1 MKAIICKKFAP
12 VSELVWEEVA
22 DPIAGPGEIVVDVK
36 AAGLNY
42 PDNLIVQGL
51 YQFQPERPF
60 SPGHEGSGVVSSVG
74 PDVKMHSVGDSVA
87 FFKGFGAFAEK
98 IVVSERMAFPIPK
111 SFPHKIAAGVFMVYG
126 TSYHGLVQRAK
137 INKQDEVLVL
147 GAAGGV
153 GLAAVDIAKSF
164 GARVVAAVSTK
175 EKAEVCK
182 GYGADDVVI
191 YGEEKLDK
199 EGQKALTKEL
209 KSKSVRGGFS
219 IIYDPIGDCFAEPAL
234 RSISWGGTYL
244 VVGFAAGKIP
254 LFPTNLMLL
263 KGCAV
268 SGVFIGRFQ
277 QEEPQQNAQNLKEIG
292 ELLGSGKLTPCPSR
306 LTQLNELLNAELLAR
321 WFLLTTSQN
330 KAVLGKATL
339 VSRTV

>member
-1 MKAIICKKFAP
+1 MKAVVCKKFAP

-22 DPIAGPGEIVVDVK
+22 DPVAGPGEIVIDVK

-74 PDVKMHSVGDSVA
+74 ADVKMHSVGDSVA

-111 SFPHKIAAGVFMVYG
+111 NFPHKIAAGVFMVYG

-137 INKQDEVLVL
+137 INKDDEVLVL

-182 GYGADDVVI
+182 NYGVDDVVV
-191 YGEEKLDK
+191 YGKEELDK
-199 EGQKALTKEL
+199 GGQKAFTKEL
-209 KSKSVRGGFS
+209 KSKSARGGFS

-234 RSISWGGTYL
+234 RSIGWGGTYL

-254 LFPTNLMLL
+254 AFPTNLMLL

-277 QEEPQQNAQNLKEIG
+277 QEEPKQNAQNLKEIG
-292 ELLGSGKLTPCPSR
+292 ELLGSGKLTPFISETIPMSESVDAIER
-306 LTQLNELLNAELLAR
+306 IAR
-321 WFLLTTSQN
+321 RG
-330 KAVLGKATL
+330 VVGK
-339 VSRTV
+339 VVFVNN

>member
-22 DPIAGPGEIVVDVK
+22 DPVAGPGEIVIDVK

-74 PDVKMHSVGDSVA
+74 ADVKMHSVGDSVA

-137 INKQDEVLVL
+137 INKEDEVLVL

-175 EKAEVCK
+175 EKADVCK
-182 GYGADDVVI
+182 SYGVDDVVI

-199 EGQKALTKEL
+199 GGQKAFTKEL

-219 IIYDPIGDCFAEPAL
+219 IVYDPVGDCFAEPAL
-234 RSISWGGTYL
+234 RSIGWGGTYL

-292 ELLGSGKLTPCPSR
+292 ELLGSGKLTPFISETIPMSESVDAIER
-306 LTQLNELLNAELLAR
+306 IAKR
-321 WFLLTTSQN
+321 G
-330 KAVLGKATL
+330 VVGK
-339 VSRTV
+339 VVFIND

>member
-1 MKAIICKKFAP
+1 MKAIVCKKFAP

-22 DPIAGPGEIVVDVK
+22 DPVAGPGEIVIDVK

-74 PDVKMHSVGDSVA
+74 ADVKMHSVGDSVA

-137 INKQDEVLVL
+137 INKEDEVLVL

-175 EKAEVCK
+175 EKADVCRN
-182 GYGADDVVI
+182 YGVDDVVV

-234 RSISWGGTYL
+234 RSIGWGGTYL

-254 LFPTNLMLL
+254 SFPTNLMLL

-292 ELLGSGKLTPCPSR
+292 ELLGSGKLTPFISETIPMSDSVGAIER
-306 LTQLNELLNAELLAR
+306 IAKR
-321 WFLLTTSQN
+321 G
-330 KAVLGKATL
+330 VVGK
-339 VSRTV
+339 VVFIND

>member
-22 DPIAGPGEIVVDVK
+22 DPIAGPGEIVIDVK

-137 INKQDEVLVL
+137 INKEDEVLVL

-175 EKAEVCK
+175 EKADVCR
-182 GYGADDVVI
+182 GYGVDDVVV
-191 YGEEKLDK
+191 YGEEKLDN

-209 KSKSVRGGFS
+209 KSKSIRGGFS

-234 RSISWGGTYL
+234 RSIGWGGTYL

-277 QEEPQQNAQNLKEIG
+277 QEEPHQNAQNLKEIG
-292 ELLGSGKLTPCPSR
+292 ELLGSGRLTPFISETIPMSESVDAIER
-306 LTQLNELLNAELLAR
+306 IAKR
-321 WFLLTTSQN
+321 G
-330 KAVLGKATL
+330 VVGK
-339 VSRTV
+339 VVFIND

>member
-22 DPIAGPGEIVVDVK
+22 DPVAGPGEIVVDVK

-60 SPGHEGSGVVSSVG
+60 SPGHEGAGTVSSIG
-74 PDVKMHSVGDSVA
+74 EGVKTHKVGDSVA

-98 IVVSERMAFPIPK
+98 IVLSEGLAFSIPDTL
-111 SFPHKIAAGVFMVYG
+111 PHPIAAGVFMVYG
-126 TSYHGLVQRAK
+126 TSYHALVQRANITK
-137 INKQDEVLVL
+137 NDEVLVL
-147 GAAGGV
+147 GASGGV

-164 GARVVAAVSTK
+164 GARVVAAVSSK
-175 EKAEVCK
+175 EKADVCRRYNVDDIVV
-182 GYGADDVVI
+182 YGK
-191 YGEEKLDK
+191 EKLNQ
-199 EGQKALTKEL
+199 EGQKLLTKEL
-209 KSKSVRGGFS
+209 KSKSKRGGFS
-219 IIYDPIGDCFAEPAL
+219 IIYDPLGDCFAEPAL

-254 LFPTNLMLL
+254 LLPTNLMLL

-277 QEEPQQNAQNLKEIG
+277 QEEPKQNAQNIQEIG
-292 ELLGSGKLTPCPSR
+292 GLLSSGKLTPFISETIPM
-306 LTQLNELLNAELLAR
+306 AESVGAIER
-321 WFLLTTSQN
+321 IA
-330 KAVLGKATL
+330 KRGVIGK
-339 VSRTV
+339 VVFIND

>member
-22 DPIAGPGEIVVDVK
+22 DPVAGPGEIVIDVK

-74 PDVKMHSVGDSVA
+74 VDVKTHKVGDNVA

-98 IVVSERMAFPIPK
+98 IVVSESMAFPIPK
-111 SFPHKIAAGVFMVYG
+111 SFPHNVAAGVFMVYG
-126 TSYHGLVQRAK
+126 TSYHALVQRAK
-137 INKQDEVLVL
+137 INKEDEVLVL

-175 EKAEVCK
+175 EKAEVCR
-182 GYGADDVVI
+182 GYGVDDVVI

-199 EGQKALTKEL
+199 EGQKALAKEL
-209 KSKSVRGGFS
+209 KSKSVLGGFS
-219 IIYDPIGDCFAEPAL
+219 VIYDPIGDCFADPAL
-234 RSISWGGTYL
+234 RSIGWGGTYL

-254 LFPTNLMLL
+254 SFPANLMLL

-277 QEEPQQNAQNLKEIG
+277 QEEPQQNVQNLKEIN
-292 ELLGSGKLTPCPSR
+292 ELLSSSKLTPLISETIPMSESVDAIER
-306 LTQLNELLNAELLAR
+306 IAKR
-321 WFLLTTSQN
+321 G
-330 KAVLGKATL
+330 VVGK
-339 VSRTV
+339 VVFVNN

>member
-22 DPIAGPGEIVVDVK
+22 DPIAGPGEVVVDVK

-137 INKQDEVLVL
+137 INKEDEVLVL

-175 EKAEVCK
+175 EKADVCR
-182 GYGADDVVI
+182 GYGVDDVVV
-191 YGEEKLDK
+191 YGEEKLDN

-209 KSKSVRGGFS
+209 KSKSIRGGFS
-219 IIYDPIGDCFAEPAL
+219 IVYDPIGDCFAEPAL
-234 RSISWGGTYL
+234 RSIGWGGTYL

-254 LFPTNLMLL
+254 SFPTNLMLL

-292 ELLGSGKLTPCPSR
+292 ELLGSGKLTPFISETIPMSDSVGAIER
-306 LTQLNELLNAELLAR
+306 IAKR
-321 WFLLTTSQN
+321 G
-330 KAVLGKATL
+330 VVGK
-339 VSRTV
+339 VVFIND

>member
-22 DPIAGPGEIVVDVK
+22 DPVAGPGEIVIDVK

-74 PDVKMHSVGDSVA
+74 ADVKMHSVGDSVA

-137 INKQDEVLVL
+137 INKEDEVLVL

-175 EKAEVCK
+175 EKAGVCK
-182 GYGADDVVI
+182 GYGVDDVVI
-191 YGEEKLDK
+191 YGKEKLDK
-199 EGQKALTKEL
+199 EGQKALAKEL
-209 KSKSVRGGFS
+209 KSKSIRGGFS
-219 IIYDPIGDCFAEPAL
+219 VIYDPIGDCFAEPAL
-234 RSISWGGTYL
+234 RSIGWGGTYL

-254 LFPTNLMLL
+254 SFPTNLMLL

-292 ELLGSGKLTPCPSR
+292 ELLGSGNLTPFISETIPMSESVEAIER
-306 LTQLNELLNAELLAR
+306 IANR
-321 WFLLTTSQN
+321 G
-330 KAVLGKATL
+330 VVGK
-339 VSRTV
+339 VVFVNS

>member
-1 MKAIICKKFAP
+1 MKAIVCKKFAP

-22 DPIAGPGEIVVDVK
+22 DPVAGPGEIVVNVK

-74 PDVKMHSVGDSVA
+74 ADVKMHSVGDSVA

-98 IVVSERMAFPIPK
+98 IVVSEKMAFPIPK
-111 SFPHKIAAGVFMVYG
+111 SLPHKIAAGVFMVYG

-137 INKQDEVLVL
+137 INKEDEVLVL

-175 EKAEVCK
+175 EKADVCK
-182 GYGADDVVI
+182 SYGVDDVVI
-191 YGEEKLDK
+191 YGEDKLDK
-199 EGQKALTKEL
+199 KGQKALTKEL

-219 IIYDPIGDCFAEPAL
+219 IVYDPIGDCFAEPAL
-234 RSISWGGTYL
+234 RSIGWGGTYL

-254 LFPTNLMLL
+254 SFPTNLMLL
-263 KGCAV
+263 KGCSV

-292 ELLGSGKLTPCPSR
+292 ELLGSGKLTPFISETVPMSDSVGAIER
-306 LTQLNELLNAELLAR
+306 IAKR
-321 WFLLTTSQN
+321 G
-330 KAVLGKATL
+330 VVGK
-339 VSRTV
+339 VVFIND

>member
-1 MKAIICKKFAP
+1 MKAIVCKKFAP

-22 DPIAGPGEIVVDVK
+22 DPIAGPGEIIIDIK

-74 PDVKMHSVGDSVA
+74 TGVKMHNVGDSVA

-98 IVVSERMAFPIPK
+98 IVVSERMAFPVPK
-111 SFPHKIAAGVFMVYG
+111 NFPHKIAAGVFMVYG

-137 INKQDEVLVL
+137 INKEDEVLVL

-182 GYGADDVVI
+182 NYGVDDVVI

-199 EGQKALTKEL
+199 GGQKALTKEL

-234 RSISWGGTYL
+234 RSIGWGGTYL

-254 LFPTNLMLL
+254 SFPTNLMLL

-292 ELLGSGKLTPCPSR
+292 ELLGSGKLTPFISETIPMSESVDAIER
-306 LTQLNELLNAELLAR
+306 IAR
-321 WFLLTTSQN
+321 RG
-330 KAVLGKATL
+330 VVGK
-339 VSRTV
+339 VVFIND

>member
-1 MKAIICKKFAP
+1 MKAVVCKKFAP

-22 DPIAGPGEIVVDVK
+22 DPIAGPGEIIIDIK

-74 PDVKMHSVGDSVA
+74 AGVKMHNVGDSVA

-98 IVVSERMAFPIPK
+98 IVVSERMAFPVPK
-111 SFPHKIAAGVFMVYG
+111 NFPHKIAAGVFMVYG

-137 INKQDEVLVL
+137 INKEDEVLVL

-182 GYGADDVVI
+182 NYGVDDVVI

-199 EGQKALTKEL
+199 GGQKALTKEL

-234 RSISWGGTYL
+234 RSIGWGGTYL

-254 LFPTNLMLL
+254 SFPTNLMLL

-277 QEEPQQNAQNLKEIG
+277 QEDPQQNAQNLKEIG
-292 ELLGSGKLTPCPSR
+292 ELLGSGKLAPFISETIPMSESVGAIER
-306 LTQLNELLNAELLAR
+306 IANR
-321 WFLLTTSQN
+321 G
-330 KAVLGKATL
+330 VVGK
-339 VSRTV
+339 VVFVND

>member
-1 MKAIICKKFAP
+1 MKAIVCKKFAP
-12 VSELVWEEVA
+12 VSELAWEEVA
-22 DPIAGPGEIVVDVK
+22 DPVAGPGEIVVNVK

-74 PDVKMHSVGDSVA
+74 ADVKMHSVGDSVA

-98 IVVSERMAFPIPK
+98 IVVSEKMAFPIPK

-137 INKQDEVLVL
+137 INKEDEVLVL

-175 EKAEVCK
+175 EKADVCK
-182 GYGADDVVI
+182 SYGVDDVVI
-191 YGEEKLDK
+191 YGEDKLDK

-219 IIYDPIGDCFAEPAL
+219 IVYDPIGDCFAEPAL
-234 RSISWGGTYL
+234 RSIGWGGTYL

-254 LFPTNLMLL
+254 SFPTNLMLL

-292 ELLGSGKLTPCPSR
+292 ELLGSGKLTPFISETIPMSDSVGAIER
-306 LTQLNELLNAELLAR
+306 IAKR
-321 WFLLTTSQN
+321 G
-330 KAVLGKATL
+330 VVGK
-339 VSRTV
+339 VVFIND

>member
-12 VSELVWEEVA
+12 VSDLVWEEVA
-22 DPIAGPGEIVVDVK
+22 DPVAGPGEVVVDIK

-60 SPGHEGSGVVSSVG
+60 SPGHEGAGVVSSVG
-74 PDVKMHSVGDSVA
+74 EGVDMHSVGDSVA

-98 IVVSERMAFPIPK
+98 IVLPAQMAFPIPE
-111 SFPHKIAAGVFMVYG
+111 SFPFHVAAGVFMVYG
-126 TSYHGLVQRAK
+126 TSYHALVQRAG
-137 INKQDEVLVL
+137 INKDDEVLVL

-175 EKAEVCK
+175 EKAEVCA
-182 GYGADDVVI
+182 GYGVDDVVV
-191 YGEEKLDK
+191 YGEEKLNK
-199 EGQKALTKEL
+199 EGQKAFTKEL
-209 KSKSVRGGFS
+209 KSKSVCGGFS

-234 RSISWGGTYL
+234 RSIGWGGTYL

-254 LFPTNLMLL
+254 SFPTNLMLL

-277 QEEPQQNAQNLKEIG
+277 QEEPAVQAKNLKKIG
-292 ELLGSGKLTPCPSR
+292 SLLDGGKISPFISKTVPMKDAVSSIQDIAQR
-306 LTQLNELLNAELLAR
+306 
-321 WFLLTTSQN
+321 
-330 KAVLGKATL
+330 KVLGKVVFTNE
-339 VSRTV
+339 

>member
-1 MKAIICKKFAP
+1 MKAIICKEFAP

-22 DPIAGPGEIVVDVK
+22 DPVAGPGEIVIDVK

-51 YQFQPERPF
+51 YQFRPERPF

-74 PDVKMHSVGDSVA
+74 ADVKMHSVGDRVA

-137 INKQDEVLVL
+137 INKEDEVLVL

-175 EKAEVCK
+175 EKAEICK
-182 GYGADDVVI
+182 GYGVDDVVI
-191 YGEEKLDK
+191 YGKEKLDR

-209 KSKSVRGGFS
+209 KSKSTLGGFS

-234 RSISWGGTYL
+234 RSIGWGGTYL
-244 VVGFAAGKIP
+244 VIGFAAGKIP
-254 LFPTNLMLL
+254 VFPTNLMLL

-277 QEEPQQNAQNLKEIG
+277 QEEPKQNAQNLKEIG
-292 ELLGSGKLTPCPSR
+292 ELLGSGKLTPFISETIPMSESADAIER
-306 LTQLNELLNAELLAR
+306 IAKR
-321 WFLLTTSQN
+321 G
-330 KAVLGKATL
+330 VVGK
-339 VSRTV
+339 VVFVNN